1 MTFPAAG
8 SGPTWRASSCAMPS
22 GRSAPI
28 PPDRPTAT
36 AANTGRG
43 SGERGVPHRPGGT
56 PRSAG
61 ALTMQHIDEEVPHV
75 PAFTTHHRRG
85 THRRPG

>member
-1 MTFPAAG
+1 
-8 SGPTWRASSCAMPS
+8 MPS

-36 AANTGRG
+36 AADTGRG

-61 ALTMQHIDEEVPHV
+61 ALSMQHIDEEVPHV
-75 PAFTTHHRRG
+75 PAFTTHTTGEARTGGRAG
-85 THRRPG
+85 LAPPRVNV